1 MKVAQFVP
9 SGPVRTFA
17 ITCKNIG
24 NRTEH
29 VCRILCKGLGATPF
43 CECSC
48 LRTTRHYSSTGVSS
62 KGVCMERRFQ
72 RKGFDGCRR
81 LSSSKARRKAA
92 F

>member
-9 SGPVRTFA
+9 SSPVRTFA

-24 NRTEH
+24 NRREH

-43 CECSC
+43 CDCSC
-48 LRTTRHYSSTGVSS
+48 LRTTRHCSSIGVSS
-62 KGVCMERRFQ
+62 KGLYMERRFQ
-72 RKGFDGCRR
+72 TKGVGCRR
-81 LSSSKARRKAA
+81 LSSSNARRKTA

>member
-1 MKVAQFVP
+1 VKVAQFVP
-9 SGPVRTFA
+9 SSPVRTFA

-48 LRTTRHYSSTGVSS
+48 LRTTRHYFSTAVSS
-62 KGVCMERRFQ
+62 KGVYMKRRFQ
-72 RKGFDGCRR
+72 RKRSDGCRR